1 MLMQS
6 FVDNLN
12 SNLIDR
18 GYDFTV
24 NYSVVNKNNVAL
36 DGLTLIDSTTNI
48 HPVVYI
54 TEEMLE
60 MSEDEF
66 IRFLADMYNKHKV
79 NGTFNIDTFMNID
92 YIYNNVEARLVG
104 SKNNMLL
111 HKVPYV
117 PYLEDFAIIFSVS
130 VGEGA
135 SITITD
141 AIYDNLHLDLNIL
154 YKKGIENLK
163 GKESVRSMRE
173 VISEMMGVDVRDD
186 ISPIFILSNQTGV
199 YGAQMLLRDD
209 VLKAFYDTHGTFAI
223 IPSSTHE
230 ALLISEY
237 DDVQSL
243 YEMNQQVNDT
253 EVSDVDR
260 LATAIYI
267 YDANG
272 LHKAA

>member
-12 SNLIDR
+12 NNLIDR

-66 IRFLADMYNKHKV
+66 IRFLADMYEKHKV
-79 NGTFNIDTFMNID
+79 NDTFDIDSFMNKD
-92 YIYNNVEARLVG
+92 YIYKNCEARLVG
-104 SKNNMLL
+104 SKDNMLL
-111 HKVPYV
+111 HKVPYI

-154 YKKGIENLK
+154 YKKGIENLQ

-173 VISEMMGVDVRDD
+173 VISEMMGVDVGDD
-186 ISPIFILSNQTGV
+186 ISPVFILSNQTGV

>member
-111 HKVPYV
+111 HKVPYI

-135 SITITD
+135 SVTITD
-141 AIYDNLHLDLNIL
+141 NIYYNLNLDLNIL

-163 GKESVRSMRE
+163 GRESVRSMRE
-173 VISEMMGVDVRDD
+173 VISEMMGVDVGDD
-186 ISPIFILSNQTGV
+186 ISPVFILSNQTGV

>member
-12 SNLIDR
+12 NNLIDR

-79 NGTFNIDTFMNID
+79 NSTFNIDTFMNID

-111 HKVPYV
+111 HKVPYI

-135 SITITD
+135 SVTITD
-141 AIYDNLHLDLNIL
+141 DIYYNLNLDLNIL

-163 GKESVRSMRE
+163 GKKSVRSMRE
-173 VISEMMGVDVRDD
+173 VISEMMGVDVGDD
-186 ISPIFILSNQTGV
+186 ISPVFILSNQTGV

>member
-12 SNLIDR
+12 NNLIDR

-79 NGTFNIDTFMNID
+79 NSTFNIDTFMNID

-111 HKVPYV
+111 HKVPYI

-135 SITITD
+135 SVTITD
-141 AIYDNLHLDLNIL
+141 DIYYNLNLDLNIL

-173 VISEMMGVDVRDD
+173 VISEMMGVDVGDD
-186 ISPIFILSNQTGV
+186 ISPVFILSNQTGV